1 MDTSMDNTEEMVW
14 IYTGVVNF
22 LPTTAKYLHSLL
34 SGWLRDCT
42 KGGLESLC
50 RQGMEREKE
59 SRGRE
64 VGGGAEEEVEY

>member
-1 MDTSMDNTEEMVW
+1 MDTSMDDTEEIVW
-14 IYTGVVNF
+14 IYTGVVKF

-34 SGWLRDCT
+34 SGWLRYCT
-42 KGGLESLC
+42 KGGLESIY

-64 VGGGAEEEVEY
+64 VGGGAEEEVEE